1 MLVSRPNETPRACE
15 SLVRRLINERKSV
28 RKIAITISVH
38 NATIERLWATA
49 A

>member
-1 MLVSRPNETPRACE
+1 VRLHGDFSAKRA
-15 SLVRRLINERKSV
+15 LVRRLINERKSV

-38 NATIERLWATA
+38 NATIDRLWTTA